1 MASSMLKYSNPL
13 FEGVAVKT
21 IYYVQTF
28 SLPAGKRSLRLSAD
42 TPIQCK
48 TAQEAIDKA
57 QRLSESRLGV
67 IAASQEYDEDT
78 GEYGKFV
85 LLAQYGRVPP
95 EAIGED

>member
-1 MASSMLKYSNPL
+1 M
-13 FEGVAVKT
+13 KT

-28 SLPAGKRSLRLSAD
+28 SLPSGKKNPKLVAD

-48 TAQEAIDKA
+48 TAQEAMNKA
-57 QRLSESRLGV
+57 ERLSESRLGV
-67 IAASQEYDEDT
+67 IAASQEHDEDS
-78 GEYGKFV
+78 GEFGKFV

>member
-1 MASSMLKYSNPL
+1 M
-13 FEGVAVKT
+13 KT
-21 IYYVQTF
+21 VYYVQTF
-28 SLPAGKRSLRLSAD
+28 SLPAGKKKPKLSAD
-42 TPIQCK
+42 TPMQCK

-57 QRLSESRLGV
+57 QRLSDKRLGV

-85 LLAQYGRVPP
+85 LLAQYGRVPS